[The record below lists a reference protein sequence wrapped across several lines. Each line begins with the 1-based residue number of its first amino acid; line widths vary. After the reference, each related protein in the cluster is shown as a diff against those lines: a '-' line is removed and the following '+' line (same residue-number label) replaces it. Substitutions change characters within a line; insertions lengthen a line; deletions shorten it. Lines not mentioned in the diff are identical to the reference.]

1 MVPSIVQSPT
11 GKALTVRMTV
21 DVFLDSLGNPNTVR
35 NYGVG
40 VGKTAERLGENRPL
54 ASVADEELGEALEP
68 LWGSTAVNTWNT
80 HRVAVLSWLGWC
92 RDHGYEG
99 SAVPAWAKRLAA
111 PDTETPVRSKMAV
124 GRLIAGRDVHVREKA
139 LRRMLYETT
148 ARAEEILGVGIKEL
162 DLAGPVA
169 CVVMVTLLRL
179 RSTGSGVR
187 STQPC
192 SASSLIAGT
201 TSLRSMLHRR
211 PSSIWSATPNS
222 SSAAGIR

>member
-1 MVPSIVQSPT
+1 M
-11 GKALTVRMTV
+11 
-21 DVFLDSLGNPNTVR
+21 
-35 NYGVG
+35 
-40 VGKTAERLGENRPL
+40 
-54 ASVADEELGEALEP
+54 
-68 LWGSTAVNTWNT
+68 NTWNT
-80 HRVAVLSWLGWC
+80 HRAAVLSWLGWC

-99 SAVPAWAKRLAA
+99 PAVPTWAKRLAV
-111 PDTETPVRSKMAV
+111 PDTENPVRSKMAV
-124 GRLIAGRDVHVREKA
+124 GRLIAGREVHVREKG

-148 ARAEEILGVGIKEL
+148 ARAEEILGLGIEEL

-192 SASSLIAGT
+192 SASSLIAAT

-211 PSSIWSATPNS
+211 PSSVWPATPNS
-222 SSAAGIR
+222 SSAARIR